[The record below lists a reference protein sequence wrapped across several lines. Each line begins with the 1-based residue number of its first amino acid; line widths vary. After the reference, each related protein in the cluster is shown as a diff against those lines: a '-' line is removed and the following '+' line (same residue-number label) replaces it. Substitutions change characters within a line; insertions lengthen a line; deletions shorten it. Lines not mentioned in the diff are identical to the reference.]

1 MSTILRCNSCG
12 KLVRLSS
19 RQGISTISCPQCR
32 HEINL
37 DRDAEPAGSTVQQ
50 HFISVV
56 AGPVGV
62 GRRVVLPTKGR
73 LAIGSDRAAW
83 LHLEAVQIDPVH
95 CQLERNSSGSD
106 WQLIN
111 RSDRSGTWVN
121 GQAIDHSQLHP
132 GDSIKLGPF
141 ELRIEDDQS
150 ASPQPA
156 LPAPAARS
164 ERSAELKLPN
174 LMASRLTLSCLA
186 LVLAGLLDGAY
197 HVLLLFQRGQWQ
209 PVFCVIVGAV
219 PALAMLQF
227 ALFVVSPTKWRRKVA
242 VGGLILL
249 AMVDVVLLVYAG
261 FILRAM
267 LAGGTSLMTERQRS
281 PLAVASGTVISWTA
295 VACYLIGLVLLI
307 CTII

>member
-1 MSTILRCNSCG
+1 MTTILRCNSCG
-12 KLVRLSS
+12 KLVRLSN

-32 HEINL
+32 HEIDL
-37 DRDAEPAGSTVQQ
+37 DRDAEPASSTVQR
-50 HFISVV
+50 HCISVV

-95 CQLERNSSGSD
+95 CQLERDSSG
-106 WQLIN
+106 WQVIN

-141 ELRIEDDQS
+141 ELRIEDDQP
-150 ASPQPA
+150 ASPPPA
-156 LPAPAARS
+156 LPVPAARR
-164 ERSAELKLPN
+164 EQPTELKLPN

-197 HVLLLFQRGQWQ
+197 HVLLLFQQGQWQ

-227 ALFVVSPTKWRRKVA
+227 ALFVASPYRWRRKVA

-249 AMVDVVLLVYAG
+249 VVADLVLLVYG
-261 FILRAM
+261 GLILRAM
-267 LAGGTSLMTERQRS
+267 LAGGTSLMTEERRS
-281 PLAVASGTVISWTA
+281 PLAVASGAVITWTA
-295 VACYLIGLVLLI
+295 VGCYLIGLVLLI
-307 CTII
+307 CTAM

>member
-1 MSTILRCNSCG
+1 MTTVLRCNSCG

-19 RQGISTISCPQCR
+19 RQGICGISCPQCQ
-32 HEINL
+32 HDINVDL
-37 DRDAEPAGSTVQQ
+37 DVEPASSTVRG

-62 GRRVVLPTKGR
+62 GRRMPLPDKGR

-83 LHLEAVQIDPVH
+83 LHLEAVQIDPLH
-95 CQLERNSSGSD
+95 CQLERDSSG
-106 WQLIN
+106 WRVIN

-121 GQAIDHSQLHP
+121 GQAIDHIPLHP

-141 ELRIEDDQS
+141 ELRIEDDQPP
-150 ASPQPA
+150 SPQPA
-156 LPAPAARS
+156 LPVPAARS
-164 ERSAELKLPN
+164 ERSTELKLPN

-209 PVFCVIVGAV
+209 PVFCVLVGAV

-227 ALFVVSPTKWRRKVA
+227 ALFVASPTRWRRKVA

-249 AMVDVVLLVYAG
+249 AVADLVLLIYGG

-267 LAGGTSLMTERQRS
+267 LAGGTSLMTEDRRS

-307 CTII
+307 CTVM